1 MLTALNN
8 ARTRYKGQ
16 SRKVV
21 HSARRINVRRVDGQG
36 HNGGYDGSQGSD
48 SGEGFHVGFID
59 MLAREERKGVDKLCV
74 EVEGKRDAEW
84 EKLANSPRYIVIV

>member
-36 HNGGYDGSQGSD
+36 HNGGYDGSQGNNSGKESHVD
-48 SGEGFHVGFID
+48 SID
-59 MLAREERKGVDKLCV
+59 MLARRKKQ
-74 EVEGKRDAEW
+74 KA
-84 EKLANSPRYIVIV
+84 